1 MKIKPGDKK
10 VRTLDGHVIF
20 FKHNA
25 PESSATALNKVL
37 PNLTALH
44 QIKIMFFGTQEQ
56 FDLGR
61 SAGVIATVPLTVRAD
76 AIYKMLRCLK
86 KINNEAYID
95 IEIRDSMEF
104 RNELTGTRDRLLN
117 PENMTVVTDESLQ
130 RLEATETSRIVNTIN
145 LDIEDENVD
154 VTDASS
160 EGLDSNKKLSYA
172 AGGAVFLNNL
182 TVDPLP
188 GEENAVAAANADVLQ
203 CVYNELFSHCPHPV
217 VQAPPP
223 NLLLPIPESPLD
235 TAAAAAAAPVPPSNS
250 APPIHSSSD
259 KNWPLTVTMLHM

>member
-1 MKIKPGDKK
+1 
-10 VRTLDGHVIF
+10 
-20 FKHNA
+20 
-25 PESSATALNKVL
+25 
-37 PNLTALH
+37 
-44 QIKIMFFGTQEQ
+44 
-56 FDLGR
+56 
-61 SAGVIATVPLTVRAD
+61 
-76 AIYKMLRCLK
+76 MLRCLK
-86 KINNEAYID
+86 QINNEAYVN

-223 NLLLPIPESPLD
+223 TLLLPIPGIPESPLAAA
-235 TAAAAAAAPVPPSNS
+235 TAAAAAVRVPPTNS
-250 APPIHSSSD
+250 APPIHSAQASE
-259 KNWPLTVTMLHM
+259 KNRPLTLTTEMSTENLPLHHRLPNR